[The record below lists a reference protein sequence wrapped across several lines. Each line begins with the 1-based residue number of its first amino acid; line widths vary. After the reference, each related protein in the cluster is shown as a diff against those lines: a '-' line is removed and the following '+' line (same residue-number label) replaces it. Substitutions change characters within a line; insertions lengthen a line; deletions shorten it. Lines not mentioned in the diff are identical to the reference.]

1 MHFPSLHSVSLL
13 APAEARSTL
22 WSSSELHGFRK
33 TAAHGLC
40 AVFCDRSSRMWL
52 WLVAIVAM
60 NALDL
65 VLTLNCMCTT
75 GMFES
80 NPIVH
85 QLAKSPAPI
94 LAITCFKLATVLT
107 GVGILFKLRRRREA
121 ELAAGM
127 QLLVLTL
134 LMVRWL
140 QYLGI
145 DHMFAALS
153 TDPSWIQLR

>member
-1 MHFPSLHSVSLL
+1 
-13 APAEARSTL
+13 
-22 WSSSELHGFRK
+22 
-33 TAAHGLC
+33 
-40 AVFCDRSSRMWL
+40 MWL

-94 LAITCFKLATVLT
+94 LAIACFKSVTVLT

-121 ELAAGM
+121 ELAAGL
-127 QLLVLTL
+127 QLLVMTL
-134 LMVRWL
+134 LMIRWL
-140 QYLGI
+140 QYLGL
-145 DHMFAALS
+145 DHMFVAVS